1 MDPSP
6 ASTSSEDQ
14 SNNKSTYAFNVF
26 KLITGNTVAQGLT
39 VLASPVLTRLY
50 SPEAFGLMTLFI
62 SITGI
67 LKVISCLRYEFSIVL
82 PKSDEDGANLLGGSL
97 LVVTAVT
104 IFSVVLLLIGG
115 VPLLGLLN
123 ARELAPFLWM
133 MPLTIF
139 SGGIFLALNYWNTR
153 TKNFGRLS
161 IAQVINSLTVVIG
174 QLTLGFVGLVSS
186 GSMIGAYVMGAF
198 LAAVVLGGQIWRDD
212 GKFLLKTVR
221 FRFIVEQLK
230 RYRKFPLYD
239 SWAALL
245 NNISWQLP
253 SFLLAMFFS
262 QTEVGYYALSFRL
275 LNLPMSLIGISI
287 GQVFFQRAAEA
298 KIRGEL
304 SSVVESNFRYL
315 VVIGLMPFFL
325 LSIVGNELFS
335 VVFGANWSEAGVYAQ
350 ILSIWIFFWFIS
362 SPLSTLFRV
371 LEKQKFSLI
380 LNIVIFVTRILAL
393 SIGGMLGSA
402 RLALIL
408 FAASGVLLYG
418 FLSISIG
425 IASGVPQR
433 RIWWI
438 IFSNVLICL
447 PAGGVLLAFKS
458 FGFPAWSLVLVAGLM
473 GLGYFVYH
481 GIFTFGVQRRLGELR
496 SSLKRRLQRR

>member
-1 MDPSP
+1 MDSSPVSIPSELNQTP
-6 ASTSSEDQ
+6 
-14 SNNKSTYAFNVF
+14 KSTYAFDVF
-26 KLITGNTVAQGLT
+26 KLISGNTVAQGLT
-39 VLASPVLTRLY
+39 VLASPFLTRQY

-67 LKVISCLRYEFSIVL
+67 MKVISCLRYEFSIVL

-97 LVVTAVT
+97 LVVTVIS
-104 IFSVVLLLIGG
+104 IFSGVFFLIFGG
-115 VPLLGLLN
+115 AFLNLLN
-123 ARELAPFLWM
+123 ASELKTFLWM

-161 IAQVINSLTVVIG
+161 IAQVLNSLTVVIG
-174 QLTLGFVGLVSS
+174 QLVLGYAGFKTS
-186 GSMIGAYVMGAF
+186 GSLIGSYVLGASF
-198 LAAVVLGGQIWRDD
+198 AALVLGGQIWRDD

-221 FRFIVEQLK
+221 FSSIVEQLK

-262 QTEVGYYALSFRL
+262 KTEVGYYALSFRL

-298 KIRGEL
+298 KIHGEL
-304 SSVVESNFRYL
+304 SKVVESNFRYL

-325 LSIVGNELFS
+325 LSIVGKDLFS

-371 LEKQKFSLI
+371 LERQKFSLV
-380 LNIVIFVTRILAL
+380 LNIVIFITRILAL
-393 SIGGMLGSA
+393 SIGGVLGSA
-402 RLALIL
+402 RLALFL
-408 FAASGVLLYG
+408 FALSGVVLYG

-438 IFSNVLICL
+438 ILSNALICL
-447 PAGGVLLAFKS
+447 PAGGVLLAFKHFS
-458 FGFPAWSLVLVAGLM
+458 FPAWSTILAAGLI
-473 GLGYFVYH
+473 GLGYFVFH
-481 GIFTFGVQRRLGELR
+481 GIFTFGVQRRFKELYI
-496 SSLKRRLQRR
+496 SLKR